1 MHVAAAYNHVNVL
14 EALLNLGMSM
24 NETDS
29 RLGYT
34 PLHLAAS
41 VDNVEV
47 LRTLHDSKKA
57 DFWKKA
63 KNVRTSERGISL
75 YQC

>member
-1 MHVAAAYNHVNVL
+1 MHAAAAYNHVNVL
-14 EALLNLGMSM
+14 EALLTLGVSM
-24 NETDS
+24 NEIDS
-29 RLGYT
+29 HLGYT

-47 LRTLHDSKKA
+47 LRTLYDSKQA

-63 KNVRTSERGISL
+63 KNVSTFACSL
-75 YQC
+75 SL